1 MATSLLEAHT
11 LKTGSAFELESSEHF
26 EDLELVYYTSRR
38 SYTPGEKVVWICH
51 ALTGDADPSDWWP
64 QLVGEGLLIDPCKYF
79 VVCVNML
86 SSPYGSTC
94 PMSPKPSDSLPYLLD
109 FPKITIRDMVRSC
122 ILVRKALG
130 VEKIDLLLGPSIGG
144 YMALEWAIM
153 EASVIGNA
161 VFLASAP
168 RVTPYMTALNE
179 SQRMAL
185 EADQTFRQ
193 AAARAQEGFPKAGG
207 QKGLACA
214 RTIALESYRSFD
226 GYNLTQVENDPDCLF
241 ADRAAS
247 YHRYQGKKLVDR
259 FDAYSYYYL
268 TYALDSHNVGR
279 GRGGVRKALCGITA
293 RSLVINITSDVLF
306 PPKIG
311 RSVASSIKD
320 CTYAELSSL
329 FGHDGF
335 LVESKA
341 LNAILA
347 PFFESSLG

>member
-1 MATSLLEAHT
+1 MSTSLLEAHT
-11 LKTGSAFELESSEHF
+11 LNLGSSFELESSESLD
-26 EDLELVYYTSRR
+26 ELKLVYYTSCRP
-38 SYTPGEKVVWICH
+38 YKPGEKVVWICH

-64 QLVGEGLLIDPCKYF
+64 QLVGEGLLIDPRKYY

-94 PMSPKPSDSLPYLLD
+94 PLSAKPSDGLPYLLD

-130 VEKIDLLLGPSIGG
+130 VESIDLLLGPSIGG
-144 YMALEWAIM
+144 YLALEWSIM
-153 EASVIGNA
+153 ESSLIRNA
-161 VFLASAP
+161 VFLATAP

-185 EADQTFRQ
+185 EADRTFRQ
-193 AAARAQEGFPKAGG
+193 ASCRTSEGFPSVGG
-207 QKGLACA
+207 EKGLACA
-214 RTIALESYRSFD
+214 RTIALASYRSFD
-226 GYNLTQVENDPDCLF
+226 GYNLTQAESDPDCLF

-279 GRGGVRKALCGITA
+279 GRGGVRKALSSITA
-293 RSLVINITSDVLF
+293 RSLVVNITSDVLF

-311 RSVASSIKD
+311 RSVAACIKNSS
-320 CTYAELSSL
+320 YAELSSL

-335 LVESKA
+335 LVESKT
-341 LNAILA
+341 LNHILE